1 MNLAALLS
9 ELRDDPLQRGY
20 AAQSAVEAA
29 ASLNAVNR
37 ARRRLVPN
45 WEIKRAVIEMGRWG
59 AIVLTAQGAG
69 EPAPPYEVR
78 ALAVNVGD
86 WIDDRT
92 GQIQHTDMDRPST
105 QAMLAAL
112 VQSTLLTQ
120 EQADSLAALA
130 DETVSRATELG
141 LPLVEERHVR
151 DARSLINGE

>member
-1 MNLAALLS
+1 MDIDALVA

-20 AAQSAVEAA
+20 AEMSALEAA
-29 ASLNAVNR
+29 ASLSAVNR
-37 ARRRLVPN
+37 SRRRLVPN

-59 AIVLTAQGAG
+59 VIVLAAQGAG

-78 ALAVNVGD
+78 ALAINVGD

-92 GQIQHTDMDRPST
+92 GQIQHTDMDRPSA
-105 QAMLAAL
+105 QAMLTAL
-112 VQSTLLTQ
+112 VQSTLLSQ

-141 LPLVEERHVR
+141 LPLVEEKHVR